1 MFDRKTFFR
10 EIRKSLFRD
19 GMGQSQVD
27 GLNRLL
33 DMWVAYFV
41 QSNPIGFLAYGLA
54 TSYHETGRKMQP
66 VRELGGKA
74 YLTSNYDITGR
85 NPSRARKHGNINPG
99 DGVRYSGRGDTQL
112 TWKDNYGRATAM
124 LRNFS
129 PDFAGVD
136 LVANPDKALDPK
148 ISAVLLFEGSIIGLY
163 TGRKLGDYIKPGM
176 PPDYRGARWVINGQ
190 DDAELI
196 ASYARAFEAALVAA
210 ARAWTGEQAPA
221 ATPIQPD
228 DNDAPAPAQPGEPD
242 TGDGKAWSQSSTI
255 LSAIAS
261 AGATVIAAI
270 NTPWGVAALGI
281 IAVSG
286 VATAW
291 IIRERLVKA
300 KEWGV

>member
-19 GMGQSQVD
+19 GMGQAQVD

-33 DMWVAYFV
+33 DVWLRYFV
-41 QSNPIGFLAYGLA
+41 QSNPISFLAYGLA

-66 VRELGGKA
+66 ERELGSKA
-74 YLTSNYDITGR
+74 YLTRNYDITGR
-85 NPSRARKHGNINPG
+85 DPARARKHGNINPG
-99 DGVRYSGRGDTQL
+99 DGVSYSGKGDTQL

-129 PDFAGVD
+129 PAFAGVD
-136 LVANPDKALDPK
+136 LVANPDQALDPQ
-148 ISAVLLFEGSIIGLY
+148 ISAVLLFQGSITGLY
-163 TGRKLGDYIKPGM
+163 TGRKLGDYLKPAL
-176 PPDYRGARWVINGQ
+176 PPDYKGARWVINGQ

-196 ASYARAFEAALVAA
+196 ASYARAFEAALIAA
-210 ARAWTGEQAPA
+210 ARAWTGEAPPA
-221 ATPIQPD
+221 ATPMRPEAD
-228 DNDAPAPAQPGEPD
+228 AAPAPPQPGEPD
-242 TGDGKAWSQSSTI
+242 TGDGKPWWQSSTI

-281 IAVSG
+281 IAVSA

-291 IIRERLVKA
+291 IIRERLAKA

>member
-19 GMGQSQVD
+19 GMSQSQVD

-41 QSNPIGFLAYGLA
+41 QSNPISFLAYALA

-85 NPSRARKHGNINPG
+85 NPQRARKHGNINPG
-99 DGVRYSGRGDTQL
+99 DGVRYAGKGDTQL

-129 PDFAGVD
+129 ADFANVD
-136 LVANPDKALDPK
+136 LVASPDQALDPK

-163 TGRKLGDYIKPGM
+163 TGRKLGDYLKAGM
-176 PPDYRGARWVINGQ
+176 PPDYKGARWVINGQ

-221 ATPIQPD
+221 ATPIQPED
-228 DNDAPAPAQPGEPD
+228 HDAPAPAQPGEPD
-242 TGDGKAWSQSSTI
+242 TGDGKAWWQSSTI
-255 LSAIAS
+255 LSAVAS